1 MKKDNYGDEEVKEE
15 YNKDLKGMERRKL
28 RIKQKSEI
36 YKNAFRENNY
46 SARVNRFQKTF
57 EDLMKELLHILTK
70 GKRYETHIANLATR
84 LDYNGYYSELFAD
97 DINVI
102 IYPK

>member
-15 YNKDLKGMERRKL
+15 NNKDLKGMERRKL

-57 EDLMKELLHILTK
+57 EDLMKEL
-70 GKRYETHIANLATR
+70 ANYKTGELLQLLMQDNLQWKDGNGGYVATVF
-84 LDYNGYYSELFAD
+84 LYLLL
-97 DINVI
+97 I
-102 IYPK
+102 I